1 MNKSVILLYIASLVM
16 YASCKNSD
24 KNMSSTDTDNIFFQP
39 STLPFQAIPFDRI
52 KDGDFEPA
60 FEKGM
65 QDHLAEVEQI
75 ANNVEEPTFKNTLIA
90 MEQSGQ
96 ILTRVSLAFNV
107 VSGANTNPELQDL
120 QERLAP
126 QLAAHK
132 DAIHLNANLFK
143 KIEALYNNKSGLG
156 LDPESLRLLEYTY
169 QSFVLDGAKLS
180 DADKSKLMELNKEE
194 ASLSARFN
202 NQLLDG
208 TKAAALVVSDKEQ
221 LEGLTD
227 GEIEA
232 AAVAAKENNMEG
244 KWYFS
249 LKNTTQQPLLMSL
262 KNRSVRENLFQA
274 SWTRTEKGDK
284 NDTRSTIARIAQIR
298 AEKAR
303 LIGYDNYASWS
314 LQDQMAK
321 TPEAVDAFLKQLIPA
336 SVSRAKAEARDIQQ
350 LIDRQKGGFEL
361 EAWDWDYYAE
371 QVRKEKYDL
380 DENLTKPYFELN
392 SVLENGVFYAA
403 NKLFGISF
411 KERKDLPV
419 YHPDVR
425 VFTVLEEN
433 GDTLGL
439 FYCDFFKRDN
449 KNGGAWMDN
458 MVGQSKLF
466 GTKPVIYNVCNY
478 TKPVSGQPALISFDD
493 VTTTFHE
500 FGHALHGLFAN
511 QMYPSLSGTNVP
523 RDFVEFPSQFNEK
536 WALYPEVLKN
546 YAKHY
551 QTGEAIPDALVDKI
565 KNAATFNQG
574 YAMTELLAAADLDL
588 QWHKLKTGDG
598 LQDVDTFEADALKN
612 HQLNLKEVPPRYRS
626 SYFLHIW
633 ANGYAAGYY
642 AYLWAEMLDHDAYS
656 WFQENG
662 GMTRAN
668 GQRLR
673 EMILSQGNSQDL
685 EQMYLAFR
693 GKKPVIEHMLKNRG
707 LK

>member
-693 GKKPVIEHMLKNRG
+693 GKKPVIEPMLKNRG

>member
-232 AAVAAKENNMEG
+232 ATVAAKENNMEG

-693 GKKPVIEHMLKNRG
+693 GKKPVIEPMLKNRG

>member
-75 ANNVEEPTFKNTLIA
+75 ANNAEEPTFKNTLIA
-90 MEQSGQ
+90 LEQSGQ

-208 TKAAALVVSDKEQ
+208 TKAAALVISDKEN
-221 LEGLTD
+221 LDGLTD

-232 AAVAAKENNMEG
+232 AAVAAKENKMEG

-693 GKKPVIEHMLKNRG
+693 GKKPIIEPMLKNRG

>member
-65 QDHLAEVEQI
+65 KDHLAEVEQI

-693 GKKPVIEHMLKNRG
+693 GKKPVIEPMLKNRG

>member
-673 EMILSQGNSQDL
+673 EMILSQGNSS
-685 EQMYLAFR
+685 
-693 GKKPVIEHMLKNRG
+693 GVKNQ
-707 LK
+707 

>member
-65 QDHLAEVEQI
+65 KDHLAEVEQI

-107 VSGANTNPELQDL
+107 VSGANTNPALQDL

-693 GKKPVIEHMLKNRG
+693 GKKPVIEPMLKNRG

>member
-65 QDHLAEVEQI
+65 KDHLAEVEQI

-693 GKKPVIEHMLKNRG
+693 GKKPIIEPMLKNRG

>member
-107 VSGANTNPELQDL
+107 VSGANTNPALQDL

-232 AAVAAKENNMEG
+232 ATVAAKENNMEG

-693 GKKPVIEHMLKNRG
+693 GKKPVIEPMLKNRG

>member
-107 VSGANTNPELQDL
+107 VSGANTNPALQDL

-693 GKKPVIEHMLKNRG
+693 GKKPVIEPMLKNRG

>member
-1 MNKSVILLYIASLVM
+1 
-16 YASCKNSD
+16 
-24 KNMSSTDTDNIFFQP
+24 MSSTDTDNIFFQP

-693 GKKPVIEHMLKNRG
+693 GKKPVIEPMLKNRG

>member
-693 GKKPVIEHMLKNRG
+693 GKKPIIEPMLKNRG

>member
-1 MNKSVILLYIASLVM
+1 
-16 YASCKNSD
+16 
-24 KNMSSTDTDNIFFQP
+24 MSSTDTDNIFFQP

-693 GKKPVIEHMLKNRG
+693 GKKPIIEPMLKNRG